1 MSTMLNFRH
10 GSYANLFKEI
20 DGVKNVPIS
29 NGTIYVTTDEKAMY
43 VDLNNQRIRLGQIIT
58 CTFTEWQNLT
68 PPYSTEAFYYVID
81 KNALLK
87 YNASDSSDDGYSA
100 GWVQINSTAEL
111 ETAIG
116 TLNTKLYGA
125 DGKSGDINSIKTD
138 VATLRSDVDG
148 LIGENGTIATIQN
161 DISGLKTK
169 DTEVD
174 GELQR
179 LEKKIDDGLAAA
191 GSNQTVQ
198 QLSAD
203 MASVKAALSNENN
216 ELLDVSDIKAT
227 ADSAKT
233 TAENAVAKSTFETF
247 KTENTSAI
255 GTAKQEAIN
264 AAATALATYQT
275 SNDNRVKAVEDDVS
289 GLKTAQGDY
298 LKKDGSVAL
307 TGDWSAGTHKIS
319 DVAAPVTNGDAANKA
334 YVDAEAKKASDAAS
348 AADTKA
354 GNAATAAAIAQTR
367 ADNAY
372 TLAEGK
378 TDLATVQKQGYAIA
392 TEVDRTYETK
402 EVVAGVKS
410 TADTAKATSETNKS
424 NIATNAAAITAMKEG
439 ATITTFKGLEDK
451 ISELSENSSD
461 TFATKEELA
470 SAKTAIL
477 GEENYKQTVKT
488 AYEKAE
494 EGVTNAA
501 AALAEAQKKTTMA
514 DVEAKGYITM
524 AQVEAKD
531 YATKTEAQGYATAA
545 AKAVQGDTE
554 ETVASVDAKAE
565 KNKTDI
571 AANAAAIDKLRGD
584 VTKEIQ
590 AADAMVFEG
599 TVSSEAELLAKT
611 DVNKGDTYKAI
622 SEFKL
627 NDEDVFIGDLLIATG
642 EETNGVL
649 TTVEWV
655 RVPSGYRAE
664 YVPAF
669 SINDG
674 GVDDTDN
681 SVTLNLTS
689 AHAEEGTVGDLG
701 QIVLSAQE
709 GSAVTI
715 SSLNTAAKVGS
726 IAIGMAWGTF

>member
-20 DGVKNVPIS
+20 DGVKNVPIN

-100 GWVQINSTAEL
+100 GWVQINSTADL

-161 DISGLKTK
+161 DIGDLKEK

-179 LEKKIDDGLAAA
+179 LEKKIDDGLAAT

-227 ADSAKT
+227 ADSAKS
-233 TAENAVAKSTFETF
+233 TAENAVAKSTFDTF

-319 DVAAPVTNGDAANKA
+319 DVAAPVANGDAANKA

-354 GNAATAAAIAQTR
+354 GNAATAAATAQTR
-367 ADNAY
+367 ADDAY

-392 TEVDRTYETK
+392 TEVARTYETQ

-451 ISELSENSSD
+451 ISELSGNSRD

-488 AYEKAE
+488 AYE
-494 EGVTNAA
+494 
-501 AALAEAQKKTTMA
+501 
-514 DVEAKGYITM
+514 
-524 AQVEAKD
+524 
-531 YATKTEAQGYATAA
+531 
-545 AKAVQGDTE
+545 
-554 ETVASVDAKAE
+554 
-565 KNKTDI
+565 
-571 AANAAAIDKLRGD
+571 
-584 VTKEIQ
+584 
-590 AADAMVFEG
+590 
-599 TVSSEAELLAKT
+599 
-611 DVNKGDTYKAI
+611 
-622 SEFKL
+622 
-627 NDEDVFIGDLLIATG
+627 
-642 EETNGVL
+642 
-649 TTVEWV
+649 
-655 RVPSGYRAE
+655 
-664 YVPAF
+664 
-669 SINDG
+669 
-674 GVDDTDN
+674 
-681 SVTLNLTS
+681 
-689 AHAEEGTVGDLG
+689 
-701 QIVLSAQE
+701 
-709 GSAVTI
+709 
-715 SSLNTAAKVGS
+715 
-726 IAIGMAWGTF
+726 